1 MAEATCIFISVCIEY
16 IMPKGQY
23 LAEFELYLLLAVT
36 RLGENAYGVTIRQEI
51 EDRTGR
57 PVSIGAVYA
66 TLGRLGDKG
75 LVDFRESD
83 PLPVQGGRSRKY
95 YSLTSAG
102 EKALRHS
109 AMMLERMMEGI
120 NLGAHPGQIG

>member
-1 MAEATCIFISVCIEY
+1 M
-16 IMPKGQY
+16 
-23 LAEFELYLLLAVT
+23 LAIA
-36 RLGENAYGVTIRQEI
+36 RLGENAYGVSIRREI

-95 YSLTSAG
+95 FNLTADG
-102 EKALRHS
+102 ENALQHS
-109 AMMLERMMEGI
+109 TAMLERMMEGLQ
-120 NLGAHPGQIG
+120 LGTNQGEAK